1 MLIIYNTPP
10 NLEEKSSNPI
20 QNMDQENQQYEWT
33 KFLLFFISSI
43 TTTIF
48 IVYVWLVFLLDRF
61 PLSLRV
67 NITPYNL
74 LIQILFL
81 QNLRKYLNFYIK
93 ESNLLGFFI
102 SILFL
107 IIFLWD
113 ISFLFIWDLLRY
125 HLPDFFDIVLHQD
138 TAQLFVLNG
147 NQFF

>member
-1 MLIIYNTPP
+1 MMLIIYNTTD
-10 NLEEKSSNPI
+10 LEEKSSNPI

-67 NITPYNL
+67 NIATYNL

-81 QNLRKYLNFYIK
+81 QNLRKYLNFYIQ

-102 SILFL
+102 SIFFWLNL
-107 IIFLWD
+107 YD
-113 ISFLFIWDLLRY
+113 VFLFFSFGTFLGIIYLI
-125 HLPDFFDIVLHQD
+125 FSI
-138 TAQLFVLNG
+138 
-147 NQFF
+147 